1 MDAMRVGDR
10 RARPRWTARRRRSVS
25 RRRRRFPKRQGARAS
40 WWPRMAE
47 PEDGPACHHVALL
60 EDYMCLSSAD
70 LWLSCPGP
78 WGLMENTGPLGKAC
92 RFPKRCRNGDTLR
105 QNFWRT
111 TRDHRARTG
120 SANERRRMSSSV
132 TDGMADTFNARLAD
146 AAEQI
151 AEGATGLTPIP
162 PTHRGDNKFDINT
175 PPPILATPPRLPA
188 DEGGS
193 LDSPK
198 LSPSAIIRGSSQA
211 MLVCIPVTLPSPAF
225 PLYGILPSLFMHRP
239 SRLRPPCLRPLRR
252 ASACTP
258 GIVCS
263 QTEMAAFLE
272 RHPSFA
278 QSLRDRVR
286 LHSACSRHSPPARAR
301 SS

>member
-1 MDAMRVGDR
+1 MRKKRAEEGRPDAR
-10 RARPRWTARRRRSVS
+10 RACGAWVGGTVVPALCSGGS
-25 RRRRRFPKRQGARAS
+25 CARA
-40 WWPRMAE
+40 
-47 PEDGPACHHVALL
+47 PALWLCG
-60 EDYMCLSSAD
+60 LSSSK
-70 LWLSCPGP
+70 L
-78 WGLMENTGPLGKAC
+78 
-92 RFPKRCRNGDTLR
+92 
-105 QNFWRT
+105 WRT
-111 TRDHRARTG
+111 TRNHREREQALQ
-120 SANERRRMSSSV
+120 NERRRMSSSV